1 VVVCVLEQLHQRL
14 KAQVTFRAAVETILA
29 DTVALHGAEFGNVQL
44 AVGDKLVIVA
54 AHGLRA
60 PFLLAF
66 REVRITDGCACGR
79 AWQTGEQ
86 IIIADVNLDGPF
98 APFTEI
104 AKEAGYRSVQST
116 PLIAQDGTRLG
127 MVSTQFKNPYVP
139 TGIEMAVC
147 KTYCT
152 RAADHL
158 QALLDG
164 SSLKAE
170 AQRMHDTLYADVGAA
185 AGTPPPVGG
194 GDETLPSLGT
204 GASGL

>member
-14 KAQVTFRAAVETILA
+14 KACVTFRAAIKTILA
-29 DTVALHGAEFGNVQL
+29 DMVALHGAEFGNVQL
-44 AVGDKLVIVA
+44 GVGDKLVIVA
-54 AHGLRA
+54 GHGLRA

-86 IIIADVNLDGPF
+86 IVVADVNLDKPF
-98 APFTEI
+98 APFAKI

-116 PLIAQDGTRLG
+116 PLITQDGKRLG
-127 MVSTQFKNPYVP
+127 MVSTLFANPYVP

-158 QALLDG
+158 QGLLDG
-164 SSLKAE
+164 SSLEAE
-170 AQRMHDTLYADVGAA
+170 AQRMHDRLYTDVGAA
-185 AGTPPPVGG
+185 ARTLPPGRG
-194 GDETLPSLGT
+194 GDETLSGLGT
-204 GASGL
+204 GTS